1 MIISGISVIIAVLLV
16 TAVLHDYSTD
26 KLEAEIRTEAE
37 IIAEAVEMNGGR
49 FLDEADFNDDIR
61 VTWISKSG
69 KVIYDSEEDPAD
81 LGNHSDR
88 KEVSEAAENGEGSS
102 YRYSDTIMKTTL
114 NHAVKLSDGTIIRVS
129 SVHNSLIAQM
139 MSALRPL
146 LLILVITALISALY
160 AMAVSRSIVK
170 PVNDI
175 DLDRPVIEKSYKELS
190 PLVDKLRTQN
200 IKVARQL
207 EQLSQSREQLSLI
220 TENMSEGLIII
231 DPKTNVLSS
240 NYAALELLGN
250 PSFTDGQS
258 VYALNNSDVFRRCL
272 LNALGGVRSECI
284 VKADGG
290 ERAVIAS
297 PASGTGMLCGIVV
310 FVMDVTEKQQLEVM
324 RREFTSNVS
333 HELKTPLTTIYGI
346 ADMLAEGMVEA
357 DDVPRFGGDIRA
369 EAERMITLIN
379 DIISLSKLDEDAA
392 PHETEDIDIYELAE
406 EILGRLKVNAAQKD
420 LSCSLS
426 GEHVH
431 INGSRTI
438 LGEVIYNLC
447 DNAVKYNVDGGS
459 LSVKVSHAPMTA
471 RITVSDTG
479 IGIPQEHISRI
490 FERFYRVDKSRSRR
504 IKGTGL
510 GLSIVKHGVMYHGG
524 TVHAESTAGS
534 GTTFTVELPIE
545 K

>member
-26 KLEAEIRTEAE
+26 KLEAEICTEAE

-102 YRYSDTIMKTTL
+102 DRYSDTIMKTTL

-139 MSALRPL
+139 MSTLRPL

-346 ADMLAEGMVEA
+346 SDMLAEGMVEA

-447 DNAVKYNVDGGS
+447 DNAVKYNVYGGS

-524 TVHAESTAGS
+524 TVRAESTVGS